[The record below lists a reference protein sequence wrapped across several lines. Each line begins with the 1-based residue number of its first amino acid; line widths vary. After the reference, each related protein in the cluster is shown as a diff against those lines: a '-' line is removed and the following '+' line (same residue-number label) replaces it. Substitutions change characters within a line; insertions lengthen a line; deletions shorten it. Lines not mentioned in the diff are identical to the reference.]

1 MSTVY
6 GPVPSW
12 RLGRSLGIDV
22 LAPPKKCTFNCVYCQ
37 LGRTKIHVRG
47 PEALHDPLV
56 DVEQVLR
63 DLDETLQRLNL
74 DTVDFVTFSG
84 TGEPTLHPDLG
95 TIAHAVKRRVSG
107 VPLALLTNASLLSR
121 DSLRN
126 NLSPFDLVVAKLDA
140 GDDATLRAIN
150 RPADDALT
158 CDALIHALKAF
169 QSGFRG
175 DLALEVMLLS
185 STHGQVTNVVG
196 QPLQRL
202 VDAILAV
209 RPAVVQLDVPYRPP
223 SESFVQTPSPERVQ
237 LIAKELAGVLG
248 EDALWVYGLH
258 DRRGAPVSWRPRV
271 SLERDAI
278 NLLKRRPCRDVD
290 VAAALG
296 IPLTAARQLLMTLV
310 AKNLLRTSSKDP
322 RYYVSS

>member
-37 LGRTKIHVRG
+37 LGQTKIHVRG
-47 PEALHDPLV
+47 PEALDDPLV

-95 TIAHAVKRRVSG
+95 AIAHAVKRRVNG
-107 VPLALLTNASLLSR
+107 VPLALLTNASLLHR
-121 DSLRN
+121 RQLRPA
-126 NLSPFDLVVAKLDA
+126 LSPFDLVVAKLDA
-140 GDDATLRAIN
+140 GDDATLQAIN
-150 RPADDALT
+150 RPADEALDCET
-158 CDALIHALKAF
+158 LIQALKQF
-169 QSGFRG
+169 KSGFTG
-175 DLALEVMLLS
+175 KLALEVMLLS

-196 QPLQRL
+196 RPLQRL
-202 VDAILAV
+202 VDAILDV
-209 RPAVVQLDVPYRPP
+209 KPAVVQLDVPYRPP
-223 SESFVQTPSPERVQ
+223 SESFVHTPSPERVQ

-258 DRRGAPVSWRPRV
+258 DRRGAHVSWLHPV
-271 SLERDAI
+271 SLERAAI

-290 VAAALG
+290 VSASLGISLAAAR
-296 IPLTAARQLLMTLV
+296 TLLMALE
-310 AKNLLRTSSKDP
+310 AKNLIRTTLKDQ
-322 RYYVSS
+322 RYYVCR

>member
-6 GPVPSW
+6 GPVSSW

-37 LGRTKIHVRG
+37 LGQTTIHVSG
-47 PEALHDPLV
+47 PEALNEPLIGV
-56 DVEQVLR
+56 DQVLH
-63 DLDETLQRLNL
+63 DLDETLQRLDV
-74 DTVDFVTFSG
+74 DTVDIVTFSG

-95 TIAHAVKRRVSG
+95 HIAHAVKRRVRG
-107 VPLALLTNASLLSR
+107 VPLALLTNASLLYR
-121 DSLRN
+121 EHLRAA
-126 NLSPFDLVVAKLDA
+126 LSPFDLVVAKLDA

-158 CDALIHALKAF
+158 CDALIHSLKQF
-169 QSGFRG
+169 QSGFTG

-185 STHGQVTNVVG
+185 STRGQATNVVG

-202 VDAILAV
+202 VEAILDV
-209 RPAVVQLDVPYRPP
+209 KPAVVQLDVPHRPP
-223 SESFVQTPSPERVQ
+223 SESFVQTPRPERVQ
-237 LIAKELAGVLG
+237 LITKELAGVLG

-258 DRRGAPVSWRPRV
+258 DRRGAHVSWLPPV

-290 VAAALG
+290 VSASLG
-296 IPLTAARQLLMTLV
+296 IPLTAARKLLTTL
-310 AKNLLRTSSKDP
+310 AAENILSTTLKDQ
-322 RYYVSS
+322 RYYVCR